1 MEFIR
6 KEIEIDWISFS
17 IEVNHDPE
25 KISDGS
31 IIFSNVYINKF
42 DDLKKINEGNLII
55 KSKPKSIFSDFGKLI
70 ELNSIGGKIVNI
82 KANIFKWLNGQNI
95 TGESNLIY
103 LVVKF
108 VEDLKNKGLID
119 PTEEQLSNIKNGKF
133 RVYRVDVKQ
142 DLIFTNKNSALRY
155 LDHIKKLGFYPYKAR
170 KTYKNG
176 CYFGF
181 DSRTRW
187 NLKYYHKGTALREK
201 NQITRVNSELLALS
215 ELMIRSEIR
224 ILNDQLKDWNLM
236 NGYQWSDLNEINKFF
251 TEKFTNLKLPKMK
264 ERNELLDIED
274 SADRK
279 FYLLAKNSCISDLY
293 SRTTIYKKRLKFI
306 EYYGIDIDK
315 ITN

>member
-31 IIFSNVYINKF
+31 IIFSNIYLNNF
-42 DDLKKINEGNLII
+42 DELRSIDESNLII
-55 KSKPKSIFSDFGKLI
+55 KNKPKSIFSNFGNFI
-70 ELNSIGGKIVNI
+70 ELNSISGNRINI
-82 KANIFKWLNGQNI
+82 KANIFKWLNGHNI

-108 VEDLKNKGLID
+108 LEDLTYKGLID

-142 DLIFTNKNSALRY
+142 DLIFPNKNRALRY
-155 LDHIKKLGFYPYKAR
+155 LDHIKELGNYPYKER
-170 KTYKNG
+170 KNYKNG

-181 DSRTRW
+181 ESRTRW
-187 NLKYYHKGTALREK
+187 NLQYYHKGTQIREQK
-201 NQITRVNSELLALS
+201 QMPSLNNELSAMAD
-215 ELMIRSEIR
+215 LMIRSEIR

-236 NGYQWSDLNEINKFF
+236 YGYQWLDLEKINYFF
-251 TEKFTNLKLPKMK
+251 TEKFTNLRLPNIK
-264 ERNELLDIED
+264 ERNELLDIEN
-274 SADRK
+274 STDRK
-279 FYLLAKNSCISDLY
+279 FYSLAKNNCISDFY
-293 SRTTIYKKRLKFI
+293 TRATIHKMRIKFI
-306 EYYGIDIDK
+306 EKYGIDIYNIAK
-315 ITN
+315 